1 MYYNYK
7 HYFSIVLQGLAD
19 ARYRTTAIDLGAYG
33 KQPDGEAFRESSIY
47 QFLSNNFNMPNDKE
61 QQLSD
66 VKLSFF
72 IFGDENRPVASL
84 PMRI

>member
-19 ARYRTTAIDLGAYG
+19 ARYRSVAIDPGVYG
-33 KQPDGEAFRESSIY
+33 KQPGGGVFHQSSIY
-47 QFLSNNFNMPNDKE
+47 QFRSNNFNMPNDKE

-66 VKLSFF
+66 VEHSLV
-72 IFGDENRPVASL
+72 IFRGEDYPL
-84 PMRI
+84 LIYL

>member
-19 ARYRTTAIDLGAYG
+19 ARYRSISIDLGAYG
-33 KQPDGEAFRESSIY
+33 KQPDGVVFRQSSIY
-47 QFLSNNFNMPNDKE
+47 QFLSKHFNMLNGKE

-66 VKLSFF
+66 VEHSLV
-72 IFGDENRPVASL
+72 IFGDEDYPL
-84 PMRI
+84 FIYL